1 MKFAAEFQEDIF
13 PPWRLSY
20 VSYDRL
26 NEELKNRLS
35 NPWTDKD
42 ELEFTRLLDNELSK
56 AYDFTSSKLAEVDAR
71 IIYCERTI
79 QSASQAIY
87 TAMEE
92 ALTDIL
98 FDINDLSKFTRT
110 NYRAIQKLLKKHDRS
125 TGRSLQET
133 FIEKLREKPLDKQR
147 FDVALVYISALQDMC
162 RNRGKTSSTE
172 DLAVGQETS
181 TFWIH
186 PDNVTEVKS
195 ILMLHLPVH
204 IYNTKK
210 KFESSDAAV
219 STVYLDNS
227 DFDLYTGRLQRD
239 ELAETLGLKWYGS
252 RSSEIYIE
260 KEIYQDSKLD
270 KDRFQLPEKQVGSF
284 LSGQQCSSEDPVA
297 NSIQNSIEQKGLEPI
312 LRVFY
317 HRTAFRLPETHITLD
332 ADIAFIRE
340 DPSQGNWRRTD
351 IDIDYPFEYLAKKD
365 IQRFPYAV
373 LEIKASPSLPAWLV
387 SLVES
392 HLVHEV
398 PGFSKYLHGI
408 SHLYKKQ
415 LPLVPW
421 WLSQMQA
428 DIRKP
433 RKENLGLSRSRSF
446 KPLIDG
452 SYKRSEKTEPVMRRS
467 GAELNPFKQD
477 AIKNDAYAIEMSSV
491 SQPLLSQNSS
501 SSHVNSSQVFYNV
514 VDSDSKG
521 HLLSRKTLPDL
532 EAGQPKKAVK
542 VKLDPKV
549 FFSNE
554 RTFLS
559 WLQFCALLLTVA
571 LNLLNFGDNVSRI
584 VGGAFIG
591 IASAVAIYA
600 LYRFETRAS
609 MIGNRSEGRFD
620 DLWGPAVLC
629 IILVVA
635 LLINLYLRFR

>member
-1 MKFAAEFQEDIF
+1 MKFAAEFQENIF

-20 VSYDRL
+20 ISYDRL
-26 NEELKNRLS
+26 NQELKNRLS
-35 NPWTDKD
+35 NSWTDID

-56 AYDFTSSKLAEVDAR
+56 VYDFTSAKLAEVDAR

-79 QSASQAIY
+79 QNASEAIY
-87 TAMEE
+87 NAMEE

-98 FDINDLSKFTRT
+98 FDINDLARFTRT
-110 NYRAIQKLLKKHDRS
+110 NYRAIQKLLKKHDRT
-125 TGRSLQET
+125 TGLSLQDT

-147 FDVALVYISALQDMC
+147 FDVALVYLSALQDMC
-162 RNRGKTSSTE
+162 RNRGKTNLTE
-172 DLAVGQETS
+172 SYGVGQETC

-204 IYNTKK
+204 IYNTAK
-210 KFESSDAAV
+210 KFETSDAAV

-227 DFDLYTGRLQRD
+227 DFDLYTGCLQRD
-239 ELAETLGLKWYGS
+239 ELAESIRFKWYGA
-252 RSSEIYIE
+252 SSSDIFVE
-260 KEIYQDSKLD
+260 KETHREERLD
-270 KDRFQLPEKQVGSF
+270 KERYQLSEKNVNGF
-284 LSGQQCSSEDPVA
+284 ISGQHTTQDPTSI
-297 NSIQNSIEQKGLEPI
+297 SIQTSIEHKVLEPI

-317 HRTAFRLPETHITLD
+317 HRTAFRLPNTRITLD
-332 ADIAFIRE
+332 TELAFVRE
-340 DPSQGNWRRTD
+340 DSCQGNWRRPDMD
-351 IDIDYPFEYLAKKD
+351 IDFPFDYLPKND
-365 IQRFPYAV
+365 ILRFPYAV
-373 LEIKASPSLPAWLV
+373 LELKTSPTLPSWLV

-398 PGFSKYLHGI
+398 PRFSKFLHGV
-408 SHLYKKQ
+408 SHFYKKQ

-421 WLSQMQA
+421 WLTELRL

-433 RKENLGLSRSRSF
+433 RKENQGLSRSRSF

-452 SYKRSEKTEPVMRRS
+452 HYRGSERSEPVMQRRS
-467 GAELNPFKQD
+467 GTEPPK
-477 AIKNDAYAIEMSSV
+477 AIKNDAYAIEISSV
-491 SQPLLSQNSS
+491 SQPLLSQNPSTL
-501 SSHVNSSQVFYNV
+501 HLEPSQPLYQL
-514 VDSDSKG
+514 DMDSKG
-521 HLLSRKTLPDL
+521 HLLSRKNLRDL
-532 EAGQPKKAVK
+532 EAQPQKVTK
-542 VKLDPKV
+542 VKLDPKI

-571 LNLLNFGDNVSRI
+571 LNLLNFGDSVSRI
-584 VGGAFIG
+584 VGGAFMG

-609 MIGNRSEGRFD
+609 MIGNRSVGRYD

-629 IILVVA
+629 LILVVA